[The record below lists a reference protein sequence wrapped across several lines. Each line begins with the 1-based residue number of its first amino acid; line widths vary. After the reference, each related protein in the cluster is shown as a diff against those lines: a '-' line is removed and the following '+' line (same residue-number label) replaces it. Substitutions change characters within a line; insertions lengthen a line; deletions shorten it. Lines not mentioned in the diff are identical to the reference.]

1 MRRKYLNEFWK
12 ISEKQPA
19 NRQIFIIVCAYLNV
33 LCTAYQH
40 SIVSTGGKLF
50 KVVEER
56 LTDFSVQELYDM
68 KSACEFFLIIVCCC
82 LLLYILTAISIVA
95 FVNNRN
101 ILSPSRPLCANSTIR
116 PAETG
121 SLEWVVQKQQH
132 FKALVACQ

>member
-1 MRRKYLNEFWK
+1 MSFRKSVGRKN
-12 ISEKQPA
+12 
-19 NRQIFIIVCAYLNV
+19 NRQIFILYTYLNV
-33 LCTAYQH
+33 LRKAHQQSILSTA
-40 SIVSTGGKLF
+40 GKLL

-101 ILSPSRPLCANSTIR
+101 ILSLSRPLCANSTIR

-132 FKALVACQ
+132 FKVLVACQ

>member
-1 MRRKYLNEFWK
+1 
-12 ISEKQPA
+12 
-19 NRQIFIIVCAYLNV
+19 
-33 LCTAYQH
+33 
-40 SIVSTGGKLF
+40 
-50 KVVEER
+50 
-56 LTDFSVQELYDM
+56 M

-101 ILSPSRPLCANSTIR
+101 ILSLSRLLCANSTIR

-132 FKALVACQ
+132 FKVLVACQ

>member
-1 MRRKYLNEFWK
+1 MSFRKSVGRKN
-12 ISEKQPA
+12 
-19 NRQIFIIVCAYLNV
+19 NRQIFILYTYLNV
-33 LCTAYQH
+33 LCKAHQQSILSTA
-40 SIVSTGGKLF
+40 GKLL

-101 ILSPSRPLCANSTIR
+101 ILSLSRPLCANSTIR

-132 FKALVACQ
+132 FKVLVACQ

>member
-1 MRRKYLNEFWK
+1 MSFGGK
-12 ISEKQPA
+12 ISKEIGTSRP
-19 NRQIFIIVCAYLNV
+19 IHIILYAYLSV
-33 LCTAYQH
+33 LCKACQH
-40 SIVSTGGKLF
+40 STLSTAGKLS

-101 ILSPSRPLCANSTIR
+101 ILSLSRPLCANSTIS

-132 FKALVACQ
+132 LKVLVACQ